1 MKNKKKEG
9 QKRKLNDVLPTFEDV
24 LGIGEEECTEYES
37 SGAVLEEDE
46 DLLAVCTQDAEV

>member
-1 MKNKKKEG
+1 
-9 QKRKLNDVLPTFEDV
+9 LPTFEDV